1 MTSRYRGGRSLVNT
15 GSDRLEL
22 VEAAMQGFDY
32 DAFYAREEQIM
43 AMEDAA
49 YERTKWPE
57 RAKRGRG
64 PSAWH
69 T

>member
-1 MTSRYRGGRSLVNT
+1 MDDDHAKPKPTPR
-15 GSDRLEL
+15 EL